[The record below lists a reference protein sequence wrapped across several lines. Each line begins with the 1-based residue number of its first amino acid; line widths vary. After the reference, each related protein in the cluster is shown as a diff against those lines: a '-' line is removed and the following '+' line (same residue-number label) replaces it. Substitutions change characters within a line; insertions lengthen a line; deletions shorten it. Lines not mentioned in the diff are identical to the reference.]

1 MYGTKLGETSKK
13 ERAKGKARSQTLTT
27 SRSLTKEEKEKK
39 GKAKEKANKPKEKEK
54 LSLPSLQP
62 TKARGNSS
70 FQKENSGATYAGR
83 KGTAPKLAGGT
94 QPTSSSNSSTNK
106 NKLGTTQAQQQWIA
120 QQQMN
125 AQASAQRQQPQVHS
139 IDQQTTYTS
148 LTPDNQPMLSFEHQ
162 SQAST
167 QPVCSAPVYTIA
179 MLKNFASST
188 AEATWRILV
197 DTGAATSVAPK
208 SFASDI
214 ELSPAPSTLQ
224 LTTATGKAIKTY
236 GLRTVHLH
244 SQGLSLKV
252 TFVIADVVTP
262 LLGLDT
268 ILKDSLSLHVGQN
281 FEHFLVNPVG
291 ERTKLEHMGKHLYLI
306 ACPSQH
312 GLSNFFLGSLSQV
325 IGFLPADKELQTQK
339 SASRSSS
346 SSPDLD
352 EEPTKQQVEQDSLNF
367 QCHPV
372 LQETSDEDGD
382 PSFDLVPGKEEVADT
397 GGEPQ
402 ATSFHPKYLRQPK
415 QPSKQERELHNMTH
429 IPFQPWC
436 VVCQEAKGRASQHKK
451 QKASTK
457 TSKIQLDYAYI
468 RQPQDKEPTTIL
480 TWVESLTGLAGSL
493 MTTKK
498 GITQPQLDA
507 VVTFIKR
514 QGFAQSTLQCDGEPA
529 LVKLVEEIGKQTS
542 LPTRQSPAYSH
553 QSQAYVA

>member
-1 MYGTKLGETSKK
+1 M
-13 ERAKGKARSQTLTT
+13 
-27 SRSLTKEEKEKK
+27 
-39 GKAKEKANKPKEKEK
+39 
-54 LSLPSLQP
+54 
-62 TKARGNSS
+62 
-70 FQKENSGATYAGR
+70 
-83 KGTAPKLAGGT
+83 
-94 QPTSSSNSSTNK
+94 
-106 NKLGTTQAQQQWIA
+106 
-120 QQQMN
+120 
-125 AQASAQRQQPQVHS
+125 
-139 IDQQTTYTS
+139 
-148 LTPDNQPMLSFEHQ
+148 
-162 SQAST
+162 
-167 QPVCSAPVYTIA
+167 
-179 MLKNFASST
+179 
-188 AEATWRILV
+188 
-197 DTGAATSVAPK
+197 
-208 SFASDI
+208 
-214 ELSPAPSTLQ
+214 
-224 LTTATGKAIKTY
+224 
-236 GLRTVHLH
+236 HLH

-291 ERTKLEHMGKHLYLI
+291 ERTKLEHMGKHLYMI

-312 GLSNFFLGSLSQV
+312 GLSNYFLGSLSQV

-346 SSPDLD
+346 SSPDLE
-352 EEPTKQQVEQDSLNF
+352 EEPTKQQVEQDSLNL

-553 QSQAYVA
+553 QSQAYVEGWHRSLFAQFRALLFDFCHRYKLQPSDVKIGGSLSQHMLRHAVWLLNRFQLHSSDHKTQLSEKMGHSLQQSCATIW